1 MAPIRRQPRSPCD
14 PHRAGEPTPK
24 DAVDAGVRS
33 AALLRYHAAIESIAD
48 RLATTTQRLLGE

>member
-1 MAPIRRQPRSPCD
+1 M
-14 PHRAGEPTPK
+14 

-48 RLATTTQRLLGE
+48 QLETNTQRLLGE